1 MDDFVHFHPA
11 SINPFQQ
18 TSCALPVRA
27 GKTVGCRRAQNAA
40 RNRRRDTGRCIPFP
54 SLPFRFP
61 SLPSHFF
68 LYCFPARRP
77 ITYTLHPYFAALG
90 FYTYKGSTIMMTETI
105 GVTVD
110 ARLTDYIAAHHAACD
125 AMAASARQRA
135 ADNQANE
142 RARVAALASRP
153 KARARRVGA
162 AWRSLP
168 IVSRSMVP
176 WESMPMGLRLE
187 LAAVPE
193 RIRLDVAGS
202 ALILAEAHAGDP
214 LWPVRR
220 IVKRA
225 LGQIIDEKLGRY
237 DAGVS
242 RRVIADHET
251 ALTDREIR
259 DLSGSVSSVLQS
271 LVDDEDA
278 AVVDPRPI
286 VTAALVRS
294 LPHGEAILVG
304 LMAGKNQREIAEEIG
319 TPNTTLFGQLA
330 RVHRDASALLS

>member
-1 MDDFVHFHPA
+1 
-11 SINPFQQ
+11 
-18 TSCALPVRA
+18 
-27 GKTVGCRRAQNAA
+27 
-40 RNRRRDTGRCIPFP
+40 
-54 SLPFRFP
+54 
-61 SLPSHFF
+61 
-68 LYCFPARRP
+68 
-77 ITYTLHPYFAALG
+77 
-90 FYTYKGSTIMMTETI
+90 MMTKTNEA
-105 GVTVD
+105 TVD
-110 ARLTDYIAAHHAACD
+110 ARLTEYVAAQHAACD

-135 ADNQANE
+135 ADNQASE
-142 RARVAALASRP
+142 RARVAALESRP
-153 KARARRVGA
+153 RARARRVGA
-162 AWRSLP
+162 AWRSMP
-168 IVSRSMVP
+168 IISRQLVP
-176 WESMPMGLRLE
+176 WESMPMRLRLE

-202 ALILAEAHAGDP
+202 ALILAETHVGDP
-214 LWPVRR
+214 LWPVKR

-225 LGQIIDEKLGRY
+225 VGQVIDERLGRY

-294 LPHGEAILVG
+294 LPHGEIILVG
-304 LMAGKNQREIAEEIG
+304 LMAGKNQREIAAEID
-319 TPNTTLFGQLA
+319 TPTTTLFDQLA
-330 RVHRDASALLS
+330 RVHRDAVALLP